1 MKIRNASGV
10 LGRMLANMDELSL
23 AKTRNRMMVAAK
35 IADAMRSSGMNQ
47 KQLAQKMG
55 KTESEVSEWLSG
67 DRNFTL
73 DTLTEIEH
81 TLNVSLL
88 DTDKPR
94 YAYSEKVDKQAIV
107 VPINF
112 FQSWSKISANCLD
125 TYFRWQ
131 VLSKIINRDLSA
143 DSIIVSR
150 MVSF

>member
-35 IADAMRSSGMNQ
+35 IADAMRTSGMNQ

-81 TLNVSLL
+81 TLNVSLI

-94 YAYSEKVDKQAIV
+94 YAYSEIV
-107 VPINF
+107 II
-112 FQSWSKISANCLD
+112 SMERKI
-125 TYFRWQ
+125 W
-131 VLSKIINRDLSA
+131 K
-143 DSIIVSR
+143 SIVQLYD
-150 MVSF
+150 

>member
-88 DTDKPR
+88 DTNTPR
-94 YAYSEKVDKQAIV
+94 YAYSEKVDKPATIV
-107 VPINF
+107 PLIFIQTKEYVTASMSMGGF
-112 FQSWSKISANCLD
+112 SKYIKQNGA
-125 TYFRWQ
+125 YEY
-131 VLSKIINRDLSA
+131 
-143 DSIIVSR
+143 
-150 MVSF
+150 